1 MIVNPGSML
10 HGSRALINMQF
21 RMILINKYNLKLKK
35 KFNLRL
41 KASSYKLQA
50 ASLNKNTIK

>member
-1 MIVNPGSML
+1 MAVKHWNTGPAAM
-10 HGSRALINMQF
+10 RV
-21 RMILINKYNLKLKK
+21 RYNLKLKK
-35 KFNLRL
+35 KYNLRL